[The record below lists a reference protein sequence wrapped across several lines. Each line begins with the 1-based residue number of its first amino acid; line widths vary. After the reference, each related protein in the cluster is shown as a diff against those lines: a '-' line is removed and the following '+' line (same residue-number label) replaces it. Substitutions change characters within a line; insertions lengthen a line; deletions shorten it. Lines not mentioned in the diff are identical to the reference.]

1 LLHDYRRPL
10 QELPDPLLLVNPS
23 GETLEAN
30 RAFYD
35 LARECDCPARLLD
48 LFGPSVLRLLAEVRQ
63 GGNARATLPIVKAVQ
78 PALHFRVSIAVDARS
93 STLIALL
100 VNVTEEV
107 MWRQRV
113 SDRNRDL
120 SVLND
125 IGAELSSEI
134 EMEMLADRIHEQ
146 TSRIMLTDNF
156 YIALYDREA
165 DRVTFPLYV
174 EQRTRRELAPR
185 RFANGMTEY
194 VLRTKAP
201 LLLNGDLIAQSASL
215 GIDPMGRPSLSWM
228 GVPLIADGEAIGIM
242 GLQDFDK
249 PNVYDSHDLEMLT
262 IIAAQAAAAVR
273 NAQLLAA
280 SKTAYREL
288 SETQGKLLEAERL
301 RGVTETVGA
310 MNHEVNNPLA
320 SVVGNVQLLLREPGV
335 ADSPAGAKLTA
346 ILEAARRI
354 ERVTTK
360 MASIIQATSAP
371 YPGQTEILDVNRS
384 VSTDDPDEEQAA

>member
-10 QELPDPLLLVNPS
+10 QELPDPLLLVTTS

-35 LARECDCPARLLD
+35 LARECDCPARLQD
-48 LFGPSVLRLLAEVRQ
+48 LFGPSILRLLAEIRQ
-63 GGNARATLPIVKAVQ
+63 GGNTRATLPLVRNH
-78 PALHFRVSIAVDARS
+78 PAPHFRVSIAADARS

-100 VNVTEEV
+100 VNVSDEV
-107 MWRQRV
+107 TWRQRV

-125 IGAELSSEI
+125 IGAELSSTI
-134 EMEMLADRIHEQ
+134 EMDELAGRIHEQ
-146 TSRIMLTDNF
+146 TGRIMRADNF
-156 YIALYDREA
+156 YIALYDRE
-165 DRVTFPLYV
+165 DERVFFPLYM
-174 EQRTRRELAPR
+174 EQGVPKELAPR
-185 RFANGMTEY
+185 PFSNGMTEY
-194 VLRTKAP
+194 LLRTRQP
-201 LLLNGDLIAQSASL
+201 LLLNGDLMAQTASL
-215 GIDPMGRPSLSWM
+215 GIEPLGRRSLSWI
-228 GVPLIADGEAIGIM
+228 GVPLMADGEAIGVI
-242 GLQDFDK
+242 GLQDFDT
-249 PNVYDSHDLEMLT
+249 PNVYEAHDLEMLT

-273 NAQLLAA
+273 NAQHLETA
-280 SKTAYREL
+280 KKAYREL

-320 SVVGNVQLLLREPGV
+320 AIVGNVQLLLREPGM
-335 ADSPAGAKLTA
+335 ADSTSAKLGT

-360 MASIIQATSAP
+360 MASIIQAMSSP
-371 YPGQTEILDVNRS
+371 YPGSTEILDVHNSPKRE
-384 VSTDDPDEEQAA
+384 PEAA